1 MRQLPAVGREVMG
14 MLEKIRAWL
23 TPALLAV
30 IALLLYRLIDAVEDV
45 ADSID
50 DASTSAESPDGR
62 IAGAWDQ

>member
-1 MRQLPAVGREVMG
+1 

-30 IALLLYRLIDAVEDV
+30 IALLLYRLVDAVEDV

-50 DASTSAESPDGR
+50 EAGLSAESPGQHVADAAGR
-62 IAGAWDQ
+62 